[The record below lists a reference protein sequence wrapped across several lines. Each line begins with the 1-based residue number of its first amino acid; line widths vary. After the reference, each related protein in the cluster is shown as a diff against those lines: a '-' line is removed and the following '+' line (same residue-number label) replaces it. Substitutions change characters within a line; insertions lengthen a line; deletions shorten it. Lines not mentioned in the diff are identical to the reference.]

1 MFFLVLFL
9 IFVYLSQLNQKME
22 ALLESAAVDSKALQ
36 EERRADNSRNK
47 LEVEGLVKKLRVLEK
62 EKDLLLLQRNET
74 DLLKVKN
81 GELEEKIKRQDQY
94 MKSRLLKDKGNFG
107 NSLCAPEPSE
117 PSYRPP
123 TSRALSVMNDSSDAL
138 MSTAAPTATFQA
150 VEKGLTVKTVKCQ
163 NMR

>member
-1 MFFLVLFL
+1 
-9 IFVYLSQLNQKME
+9 ME
-22 ALLESAAVDSKALQ
+22 ALLESAAVDSRALQ

-62 EKDLLLLQRNET
+62 ERDLLLLQRNET

-94 MKSRLLKDKGNFG
+94 MKSRLLKDKSNFG

-123 TSRALSVMNDSSDAL
+123 TSRALAGMNDSSAAL
-138 MSTAAPTATFQA
+138 MPTAAPTADVRTFQA